1 MLHGG
6 GAENQKL
13 QVKKISKSERN
24 DLVKF
29 VESL

>member
-1 MLHGG
+1 MWHGG
-6 GAENQKL
+6 EAENQKL
-13 QVKKISKSERN
+13 QVKKLSKSERN